1 MGAASAW
8 GVTGENVREP
18 DGFREFL
25 AARQAHLLRAAWILT
40 GDVHLAEDLLQTAL
54 VKVLPRWERLE
65 RDGSLEPYLRKTM
78 VNTATSWWRR
88 KWHGELPS
96 GGVPDPGPGR
106 EAGAEPGGGEAAFT
120 AVDDRSVLGAAL
132 RALPPRQRAV
142 VMLRYYLDLSE
153 VETAALLG
161 CSTGTVKSQS
171 SKALG
176 TLRGRLTRA
185 QQAQQSQQSQQG
197 QQSQQAQQAQGV
209 SA

>member
-1 MGAASAW
+1 
-8 GVTGENVREP
+8 VTGENVREP

-40 GDVHLAEDLLQTAL
+40 GDAHLAEDLLQTAL

-65 RDGSLEPYLRKTM
+65 RDGALEPYLRKTM

-96 GGVPDPGPGR
+96 GNVPGPASGRDPGWD
-106 EAGAEPGGGEAAFT
+106 PGGGIAAFE
-120 AVDDRSVLGAAL
+120 AVEDRAVLGAAL

-153 VETAALLG
+153 AETAALLG

-171 SKALG
+171 SKALA

-185 QQAQQSQQSQQG
+185 RRAEE
-197 QQSQQAQQAQGV
+197 V
-209 SA
+209 SV

>member
-1 MGAASAW
+1 M
-8 GVTGENVREP
+8 REP

-40 GDVHLAEDLLQTAL
+40 GDAHLAEDLLQTAL
-54 VKVLPRWERLE
+54 VKVLPRWERLA
-65 RDGSLEPYLRKTM
+65 RDGSIEAYLRKTM
-78 VNTATSWWRR
+78 INTATSWWRR

-96 GGVPDPGPGR
+96 GGVPGAASGRDPGS
-106 EAGAEPGGGEAAFT
+106 GAELGGEDAAFE
-120 AVDDRSVLGAAL
+120 AVEDRSVLGAAL

-153 VETAALLG
+153 AETAALLG

-176 TLRGRLTRA
+176 TLRGRLTHVQRT
-185 QQAQQSQQSQQG
+185 QE
-197 QQSQQAQQAQGV
+197 V

>member
-1 MGAASAW
+1 M
-8 GVTGENVREP
+8 REP

-40 GDVHLAEDLLQTAL
+40 GDAHLAEDLLQTAL

-78 VNTATSWWRR
+78 INTATSWWRR

-96 GGVPDPGPGR
+96 GQVPGR
-106 EAGAEPGGGEAAFT
+106 AAQCAPGWEPAGGGAAFD
-120 AVDDRSVLGAAL
+120 AVDDRSVLGEAL

-142 VMLRYYLDLSE
+142 VLLRYYLDMSE
-153 VETAALLG
+153 AETAAMLG

-171 SKALG
+171 SKALA
-176 TLRGRLTRA
+176 TLRGRLAATQRV
-185 QQAQQSQQSQQG
+185 QE
-197 QQSQQAQQAQGV
+197 V
-209 SA
+209 SV